1 MIDYTIYESL
11 KNEIQRM
18 RYARPE
24 DLFSVLQV
32 LYALYH
38 NYTFERKNRDEFY
51 LTPKEGLLPPSIRVV
66 ATNPALERTLSALS
80 NDLFDDR
87 ENCLSADNYHE
98 LMEMTF
104 ANLSRTS
111 HISVA
116 STIYPLELS
125 ALYRH
130 IILQYNCHSVYNPFA
145 GMASIGA
152 ALYGTDIKYCGQEI
166 SSETFKWAQYR
177 LDASKLHYKLMFGDS
192 IRDWQ
197 HEHFDAVVAMQPWGV
212 RLNDGYRDLNLRT
225 VRTFDDYF
233 YYRAFE
239 ANNSA
244 NVIVGCSSVAFCMS
258 SRNCET
264 REMLCQ
270 KRVIDTI
277 IELPEVL
284 RSSISPRIIIVTPN
298 KEHDAIRFINAKN
311 ALIKDSRKKVLDV
324 DAIIRLMDKPTDE
337 VLYVDYNKIY
347 EQNYM
352 LDSMYYRE
360 VTEDLQEGQ
369 SLVPL
374 SHFAE
379 FDRGVLTRGDDMPDC
394 KVIVAADFSNNIF
407 DIIHPALDE
416 GEHVPFQNVTYRLL
430 HGPHLV
436 LSSHESEGLYIYMH
450 SSDTDFMI
458 KSGFP
463 LKPKAGVSLEYLA
476 YVLLQNK
483 HIHNF
488 AIQRYGRN
496 VTDDAPYLLNSRL
509 IVDHP
514 DRQAS
519 IVNNAVEVERS
530 VRLAVLTADKERYNL
545 LQAGSDLIHMLGTPL
560 SKQTTIISR
569 VNKYKDNPSSAQYND
584 AVTALVDVSSYIQRI
599 IRAMEADY
607 QKVACVKEKKSLTK
621 LLNDYCRAWKNFG
634 ATNFELTTD
643 ICEEDLFSELN
654 ETQIMVMID
663 TILDNARRHGF
674 AKTYSAQNL
683 VNICLSSTSY
693 NEKPFALLTIA
704 NNGAPLNEEF
714 GVKGFISRGHFDG
727 KSGRS
732 GLGGYHI
739 YSIVKKHG
747 GFMTIRKDEQWNF
760 ILDIL
765 LPLSKEC
772 KSSNYSIYGYETV

>member
-11 KNEIQRM
+11 RNEIQRM
-18 RYARPE
+18 RYAKPE

-38 NYTFERKNRDEFY
+38 NYTFERKSREEFF
-51 LTPKEGLLPPSIRVV
+51 LMPKEGFLPPSIRIVT
-66 ATNPALERTLSALS
+66 TNPALERTLSALS
-80 NDLFDDR
+80 SNLFDDK
-87 ENCLSADNYHE
+87 EGCLSADNYHE

-104 ANLSRTS
+104 ANLSRSS

-130 IILQYNCHSVYNPFA
+130 IILKYNCHSVYNPFA

-152 ALYGTDIKYCGQEI
+152 ALCGTEIRYCAQEI

-177 LDASKLHYKLMFGDS
+177 LDACNLHYKLMFGDS

-197 HEHFDAVVAMQPWGV
+197 NEHFDAVVAMQPWGM
-212 RLNDGYRDLNLRT
+212 RLNERYRDLNLRT

-244 NVIVGCSSVAFCMS
+244 NVIVGCSSVSFCES
-258 SRNCET
+258 SRNRET

-270 KRVIDTI
+270 KRVIDTV

-284 RSSISPRIIIVTPN
+284 RSSIPPRIIIVTPN

-324 DAIIRLMDKPTDE
+324 DAITQLMDKTTDE

-352 LDSMYYRE
+352 LPE
-360 VTEDLQEGQ
+360 AEDLQEGQ

-379 FDRGVLTRGDDMPDC
+379 FDAGMIMRGEELPNC
-394 KVIVAADFSNNIF
+394 KVVIDSDFSDNIF
-407 DIIHPALDE
+407 DIIHPASDDRE
-416 GEHVPFQNVTYRLL
+416 RPHFHNVVYRLL

-436 LSSHESEGLYIYMH
+436 LSTRGSEGLYIYMH
-450 SSDTDFMI
+450 SLDTDFMI

-476 YVLLQNK
+476 YALLQNK

-496 VTDDAPYLLNSRL
+496 VMDDAPYLLNSRL

-514 DRQAS
+514 NRQTS

-569 VNKYKDNPSSAQYND
+569 VNKYKDNPSSAQYID

-607 QKVACVKEKKSLTK
+607 QKVACVKDKKSLTK

-643 ICEEDLFSELN
+643 ICEEDLLSELN

-663 TILDNARRHGF
+663 TIMDNARRHGF
-674 AKTYSAQNL
+674 AKTYSDQNL
-683 VNICLSSTSY
+683 VNISLSSTSY
-693 NEKPFALLTIA
+693 NDKPYALLTIA
-704 NNGAPLNEEF
+704 NNGAPMNEEF

-747 GFMTIRKDEQWNF
+747 GFMTIRQDEQWNF